1 MKNKIVLWGTNEL
14 NDRVLIAMELKPK
27 ENKVDIFT
35 FPENIATEDFS
46 KQMMDEWR
54 DDKPFEFPEGFTC
67 IERELTVADNLL
79 PDDLKVERSDIINR
93 AQTEWHFTVLSTKLH
108 ETYKAELQDLKEKID
123 ALRDY
128 DANVWDELKSFW
140 DKVQNQVRER
150 HIFREQ
156 ADMLRDSANELFTRL
171 KLLRTQLDD
180 NFKHKSK
187 ANFDKI
193 HVLIQDIEARAA
205 KGLRLQPLFD
215 ELKQL
220 QNQFKELEFTRDD
233 RNKLWNSIDAAFKNM
248 KAIRSGGNTGNGNSD
263 DNPLE
268 RIKKR
273 YDGLISAIYKMEES
287 IKRDKQELDFQS
299 QKIASTDGQLEAQLR
314 QAKIKMV
321 EERLNSKQ
329 TKLNEMTSTQTDLER
344 RMKSLED
351 RDQRREKVEEAKKA
365 AESKIKDEM
374 AAAAQARGED
384 TEKLQKAALALKA
397 KKTNDGDSML
407 EAAGTLIGEVLLDAL
422 DTAKAIASV
431 AADKLDDVSDQAKEK
446 VEQKATELQ
455 EMAANLG
462 DQIKEKVAELREE
475 VEAIG
480 NSIEMPE
487 ATDPAS
493 TPDPDSGVQEQDVA
507 PSIPEAP
514 TEEDEKS
521 A

>member
-1 MKNKIVLWGTNEL
+1 MKNKIVLWGTNEQ
-14 NDRVLIAMELKPK
+14 NDRVLIAMELKPR

-35 FPENIATEDFS
+35 IPENIATEEFS

-54 DDKPFEFPEGFTC
+54 DNKPFELPEGFTR
-67 IERELTVADNLL
+67 IERELTVADSLL
-79 PDDLKVERSDIINR
+79 PDHLKVERSDIINR

-108 ETYKAELQDLKEKID
+108 ETYKAELHDLKDKIE

-128 DANVWDELKSFW
+128 DANVWDELKAFW

-150 HIFREQ
+150 NIFREQ
-156 ADMLRDSANELFTRL
+156 ADMLRDTANELFTKL

-180 NFKHKSK
+180 NFKSKSK
-187 ANFDKI
+187 DNFDKL
-193 HVLIQDIEARAA
+193 HTLIEDIEQRAA

-220 QNQFKELEFTRDD
+220 QQQFKELEFTRDD
-233 RNKLWNSIDAAFKNM
+233 RNKIWNRIDAAFKNM
-248 KAIRSGGNTGNGNSD
+248 KTIRSGGNSNAGNSD
-263 DNPLE
+263 ENPLE

-299 QKIASTDGQLEAQLR
+299 QKIASTDGQLEAQIR

-329 TKLNEMTSTQTDLER
+329 AKLNEMTATQTDLER
-344 RMKSLED
+344 RMKSLEE

-365 AESKIKDEM
+365 AESKIKDEI
-374 AAAAQARGED
+374 AAAAQAREED
-384 TEKLQKAALALKA
+384 TDKLEKAALSLKHNKA
-397 KKTNDGDSML
+397 EQGESLLD
-407 EAAGTLIGEVLLDAL
+407 AAGTLIGEVLLDAL
-422 DTAKAIASV
+422 DTAKAIAEV
-431 AADKLDDVSDQAKEK
+431 ASDKLEDIGEDIKEK
-446 VEQKATELQ
+446 AEDKVEDLR
-455 EMAANLG
+455 EMAAGLG
-462 DQIKEKVAELREE
+462 DQIKEKVADIRNE
-475 VEAIG
+475 VESIG

-487 ATDPAS
+487 HQDPAS
-493 TPDPDSGVQEQDVA
+493 APDTDSGIQHQDVA

-514 TEEDEKS
+514 EANEEKLS
-521 A
+521 